1 MGFGRRVCTAVATA
15 VAFLICLL
23 FVSAGSLWAGTDED
37 SRVMLFSGRDIWRNG
52 AFAHGG
58 FMFAPGGFE
67 QDGLLLKI
75 LLSSGLY
82 RYDSEFLGARV
93 IGAEGLAQI
102 LPGWRIKRGNAEFK
116 FFMGPE
122 FQKHRLWPD
131 DPTNHLR
138 GNSFGLRTAVEIW
151 YEPTPDTMVA
161 ADLSLS
167 SIATS
172 NSARAAYG
180 WRVFDEMLGGLYVGP
195 EIQYFGSDGYRHLRL
210 GAHVTSLKT
219 DDIEW
224 SAAGGWAEDSQGRAS
239 PYLRLNLLKRQ

>member
-1 MGFGRRVCTAVATA
+1 
-15 VAFLICLL
+15 
-23 FVSAGSLWAGTDED
+23 
-37 SRVMLFSGRDIWRNG
+37 
-52 AFAHGG
+52 
-58 FMFAPGGFE
+58 
-67 QDGLLLKI
+67 
-75 LLSSGLY
+75 
-82 RYDSEFLGARV
+82 
-93 IGAEGLAQI
+93 
-102 LPGWRIKRGNAEFK
+102 
-116 FFMGPE
+116 
-122 FQKHRLWPD
+122 
-131 DPTNHLR
+131 
-138 GNSFGLRTAVEIW
+138 
-151 YEPTPDTMVA
+151 MVA

-180 WRVFDEMLGGLYVGP
+180 WRVFDEILGGLYVGP